1 MQRLARGASFALR
14 ARPSRAQT
22 RRFVT
27 SAAATAPRKP
37 STSGRGRPDGGRRAQ
52 SSSADVVQRQRRN
65 FDGEQSA
72 NLEDARRSALTR
84 VVVAR
89 AKANMFLDGNPIVYA
104 GAIERVEGE
113 ARTGDW
119 VQVTDHAL
127 SPICYGFYNETSSYS
142 VRALSQAWERGC
154 EDGDGVVAQRIRE
167 AYELRRDLGLVGNE
181 RTTCYRLLNSEGDKI
196 SGLNADV
203 YGEIVVASSTAAWVE
218 QRRDVILRAFADV
231 LGANTKVVW
240 RRDEKMYEVEGTP
253 WEGENLIDYYDA
265 ATGAKVG
272 EAVPSDVKVLEDGV
286 QYAIDIAGG
295 HKTGF
300 YVDQRDNRKVMRE
313 IARGKRVL
321 DVCCY
326 TGGFALNAA
335 LGGASDVV
343 AVDSSESALDMARKN
358 AELNGVQ
365 DKVNFVRADAFDFMQ
380 AEIDA
385 GRAGSYDV
393 VVLDPPKFAPTKP
406 ALKKAIPKYVG
417 LNKRAMTLL
426 RPGGILITC
435 SCSGAVTQERLL
447 PKIVEN
453 ASRASGVSA
462 TMLSIRGAGCDQPI
476 DPAYAFGEYLSVV
489 TARIA

>member
-1 MQRLARGASFALR
+1 MERVIADKIAAAYRMRLDCGVARG
-14 ARPSRAQT
+14 
-22 RRFVT
+22 
-27 SAAATAPRKP
+27 
-37 STSGRGRPDGGRRAQ
+37 
-52 SSSADVVQRQRRN
+52 N
-65 FDGEQSA
+65 
-72 NLEDARRSALTR
+72 
-84 VVVAR
+84 
-89 AKANMFLDGNPIVYA
+89 
-104 GAIERVEGE
+104 
-113 ARTGDW
+113 
-119 VQVTDHAL
+119 
-127 SPICYGFYNETSSYS
+127 
-142 VRALSQAWERGC
+142 
-154 EDGDGVVAQRIRE
+154 GDGA
-167 AYELRRDLGLVGNE
+167 
-181 RTTCYRLLNSEGDKI
+181 TTVYRLVNSEGDGL
-196 SGLNADV
+196 SGVCVDV
-203 YGEIVVASSTAAWVE
+203 YENSAEESGKVAVAAVSAAWAHMRRDAVVKALGEHAGIDTVLWRTDARMLKLEGVYEESGEESDDDSGDESGEESGDESASSQSEGARCYDAKTGAETAAPTGWVT
-218 QRRDVILRAFADV
+218 VIENGV
-231 LGANTKVVW
+231 K
-240 RRDEKMYEVEGTP
+240 YEVDLT
-253 WEGENLIDYYDA
+253 
-265 ATGAKVG
+265 K
-272 EAVPSDVKVLEDGV
+272 
-286 QYAIDIAGG
+286 G